1 MFTRYKQVNYE
12 YYITAVASAEV
23 CSIQCIA
30 NRECKAAIFD
40 KNELKCFLYKTAM
53 LNEVEAETPNGLTY
67 LVTISAR
74 NEVGLHL
81 IQACVLNDFV
91 L

>member
-1 MFTRYKQVNYE
+1 MNYE

-30 NRECKAAIFD
+30 NKECKAAIFD
-40 KNELKCFLYKTAM
+40 KNESKCFLYKTAM

-74 NEVGLHL
+74 NKVGWHL
-81 IQACVLNDFV
+81 IQASVLNASV
-91 L
+91 S